1 MTKYYVESGRY
12 LKVVVSAP
20 TPVAAILKALS
31 TSATEE
37 PLRLADRFIVN
48 ERGFVWDREERQLY
62 GDEFMMPTSLLM
74 GDPRPDRYAVSEAI
88 RSRLCGAVT
97 DEPVVPA
104 KVLAVLEALADGA
117 LTLADLA
124 DEMAV
129 SLSAG
134 SDRAQAARLLGLV
147 ERLGGRP
154 CRVSLTAAGRAVLEE
169 QGG

>member
-1 MTKYYVESGRY
+1 MFVY
-12 LKVVVSAP
+12 SARR
-20 TPVAAILKALS
+20 TD
-31 TSATEE
+31 
-37 PLRLADRFIVN
+37 ADRRPPRAVLTG
-48 ERGFVWDREERQLY
+48 R
-62 GDEFMMPTSLLM
+62 LM
-74 GDPRPDRYAVSEAI
+74 GDPRPDRYVLSEAI
-88 RSRLCGAVT
+88 RTRLFGVLP

-104 KVLAVLEALADGA
+104 KALAVLEALAEGP

-154 CRVSLTAAGRAVLEE
+154 CRISLTAAGQAVLNE

>member
-1 MTKYYVESGRY
+1 MIPIHGTGPAGHAPLHAY
-12 LKVVVSAP
+12 SARR
-20 TPVAAILKALS
+20 
-31 TSATEE
+31 TE
-37 PLRLADRFIVN
+37 ADRRPPRAV
-48 ERGFVWDREERQLY
+48 L
-62 GDEFMMPTSLLM
+62 TALLM
-74 GDPRPDRYAVSEAI
+74 GDPRPNRYAVSEAI
-88 RSRLCGAVT
+88 RTRLCGAT
-97 DEPVVPA
+97 PDEPVVPA
-104 KVLAVLEALADGA
+104 KVLAVLEALSDGA
-117 LTLADLA
+117 LTLAELA

>member
-1 MTKYYVESGRY
+1 MIPIHGTGP
-12 LKVVVSAP
+12 AGH
-20 TPVAAILKALS
+20 
-31 TSATEE
+31 ATFHVYTTRRTE
-37 PLRLADRFIVN
+37 ADRRPPRAVLT
-48 ERGFVWDREERQLY
+48 G
-62 GDEFMMPTSLLM
+62 LLM
-74 GDPRPDRYAVSEAI
+74 GDPRPDRYALSEAI
-88 RSRLCGAVT
+88 RTRLFGVLP

-104 KVLAVLEALADGA
+104 KVLAVLEALADGP

-134 SDRAQAARLLGLV
+134 SDRAQAARLLGVV

-154 CRVSLTAAGRAVLEE
+154 CRIALAAAGRAILEE

>member
-1 MTKYYVESGRY
+1 MIPILATG
-12 LKVVVSAP
+12 SAGHA
-20 TPVAAILKALS
+20 PVFAYNARR
-31 TSATEE
+31 TD
-37 PLRLADRFIVN
+37 ADRRPPRAVLT
-48 ERGFVWDREERQLY
+48 G
-62 GDEFMMPTSLLM
+62 LLM
-74 GDPRPDRYAVSEAI
+74 GDPRPDRYALSEAI
-88 RSRLCGAVT
+88 RTRLFGVLP
-97 DEPVVPA
+97 DEPVAPA
-104 KVLAVLEALADGA
+104 KVLAVLEALSEGP

-154 CRVSLTAAGRAVLEE
+154 CRISLTAAGQAVLAE

>member
-1 MTKYYVESGRY
+1 MIPLHATGPAGH
-12 LKVVVSAP
+12 AP
-20 TPVAAILKALS
+20 FHAYTARRTDS
-31 TSATEE
+31 
-37 PLRLADRFIVN
+37 DRRPPRAVLTA
-48 ERGFVWDREERQLY
+48 R
-62 GDEFMMPTSLLM
+62 LM

-88 RSRLCGAVT
+88 RARLCGAT
-97 DEPVVPA
+97 PDEPAVPA
-104 KVLAVLEALADGA
+104 KAMAVLEALADGP

-154 CRVSLTAAGRAVLEE
+154 CRVGLTSTGRAVLAE

>member
-1 MTKYYVESGRY
+1 MIPIHATG
-12 LKVVVSAP
+12 P
-20 TPVAAILKALS
+20 TGHATLHVYTARRTEADRRRPRAILTA
-31 TSATEE
+31 
-37 PLRLADRFIVN
+37 
-48 ERGFVWDREERQLY
+48 
-62 GDEFMMPTSLLM
+62 LLM

-88 RSRLCGAVT
+88 RTRLFGVLP

-104 KVLAVLEALADGA
+104 KALAVLEALADGP

-134 SDRAQAARLLGLV
+134 SDRAQTARLLGLV

-154 CRVSLTAAGRAVLEE
+154 CRISLTAAGRAVLEE

>member
-1 MTKYYVESGRY
+1 MIPIQATG
-12 LKVVVSAP
+12 SAGQVTSHVYTARRTEADRRP
-20 TPVAAILKALS
+20 PRAILTA
-31 TSATEE
+31 
-37 PLRLADRFIVN
+37 
-48 ERGFVWDREERQLY
+48 
-62 GDEFMMPTSLLM
+62 LLM

-88 RSRLCGAVT
+88 RSRLCGAVL
-97 DEPVVPA
+97 DGPVVPT
-104 KVLAVLEALADGA
+104 KVLAVLEALADGP

-134 SDRAQAARLLGLV
+134 SDRAQAARLSGLI

>member
-1 MTKYYVESGRY
+1 MIPIPATGQAGHAPMFVY
-12 LKVVVSAP
+12 SARR
-20 TPVAAILKALS
+20 TD
-31 TSATEE
+31 
-37 PLRLADRFIVN
+37 ADRRPPRAVLTG
-48 ERGFVWDREERQLY
+48 R
-62 GDEFMMPTSLLM
+62 LM
-74 GDPRPDRYAVSEAI
+74 GDPRPDRYVLSEAI
-88 RSRLCGAVT
+88 RTRLFGVLP

-104 KVLAVLEALADGA
+104 KALAVLEALAEGP

-154 CRVSLTAAGRAVLEE
+154 CRIGLTAAGQAVLNE

>member
-1 MTKYYVESGRY
+1 MIPIHATGPAGHAPVFAY
-12 LKVVVSAP
+12 SARR
-20 TPVAAILKALS
+20 
-31 TSATEE
+31 TE
-37 PLRLADRFIVN
+37 ADRRRPRAVMTA
-48 ERGFVWDREERQLY
+48 R
-62 GDEFMMPTSLLM
+62 LM
-74 GDPRPDRYAVSEAI
+74 GDPRPDRYAVSETI
-88 RSRLCGAVT
+88 RSRLFGALP

-104 KVLAVLEALADGA
+104 KALAVLEALSDGP

-154 CRVSLTAAGRAVLEE
+154 CRISLTAAGRAVLAE

>member
-1 MTKYYVESGRY
+1 MIPIHATGPAGH
-12 LKVVVSAP
+12 AP
-20 TPVAAILKALS
+20 FHAYTARR
-31 TSATEE
+31 TE
-37 PLRLADRFIVN
+37 ADRRRPRAVLTA
-48 ERGFVWDREERQLY
+48 V
-62 GDEFMMPTSLLM
+62 LM

-88 RSRLCGAVT
+88 RARLCGALS
-97 DEPVVPA
+97 DETVVPA
-104 KVLAVLEALADGA
+104 KALAVLEALSDGP

-154 CRVSLTAAGRAVLEE
+154 CRISLTPSGRAVLDE

>member
-1 MTKYYVESGRY
+1 MIPFHATGPSGHAPPHVLMDAYVARRTEADRR
-12 LKVVVSAP
+12 P
-20 TPVAAILKALS
+20 PRAILTA
-31 TSATEE
+31 
-37 PLRLADRFIVN
+37 
-48 ERGFVWDREERQLY
+48 
-62 GDEFMMPTSLLM
+62 LLM
-74 GDPRPDRYAVSEAI
+74 GDPRPDRYALSEAI
-88 RSRLCGAVT
+88 RTRLCGALP

-154 CRVSLTAAGRAVLEE
+154 CRISLTGAGRAILDE

>member
-1 MTKYYVESGRY
+1 MIPIHATGPAGH
-12 LKVVVSAP
+12 AP
-20 TPVAAILKALS
+20 LHVYTARR
-31 TSATEE
+31 TE
-37 PLRLADRFIVN
+37 ADRRPPRAV
-48 ERGFVWDREERQLY
+48 L
-62 GDEFMMPTSLLM
+62 TSLLM

-97 DEPVVPA
+97 DEPVVPT

>member
-1 MTKYYVESGRY
+1 MIPIHATGPAGH
-12 LKVVVSAP
+12 AP
-20 TPVAAILKALS
+20 FHAYTARR
-31 TSATEE
+31 TE
-37 PLRLADRFIVN
+37 ADRRPPRTILT
-48 ERGFVWDREERQLY
+48 G
-62 GDEFMMPTSLLM
+62 LLM

-88 RSRLCGAVT
+88 RTRLCGALPE
-97 DEPVVPA
+97 EPVIPA
-104 KVLAVLEALADGA
+104 KALAVLEALVDGP

-154 CRVSLTAAGRAVLEE
+154 CRIGLTPTGRSVLAG
-169 QGG
+169 QGV

>member
-1 MTKYYVESGRY
+1 MIPIHATGPAGH
-12 LKVVVSAP
+12 AP
-20 TPVAAILKALS
+20 IHVYTARRTEADRRPPRAILTA
-31 TSATEE
+31 
-37 PLRLADRFIVN
+37 R
-48 ERGFVWDREERQLY
+48 
-62 GDEFMMPTSLLM
+62 LM
-74 GDPRPDRYAVSEAI
+74 GDPRPDRYVVSEAI
-88 RSRLCGAVT
+88 RTRLCGGLP

-104 KVLAVLEALADGA
+104 KVLAVLEAVADGP

-134 SDRAQAARLLGLV
+134 SERAQAARLMGLV

-154 CRVSLTAAGRAVLEE
+154 CRVGLTPGGRAVLEE

>member
-1 MTKYYVESGRY
+1 MIPIHATGPAGH
-12 LKVVVSAP
+12 AP
-20 TPVAAILKALS
+20 FHAYTARR
-31 TSATEE
+31 TE
-37 PLRLADRFIVN
+37 ADRRPPRAVLT
-48 ERGFVWDREERQLY
+48 G
-62 GDEFMMPTSLLM
+62 LLM

-88 RSRLCGAVT
+88 RTRLCGAMP

-104 KVLAVLEALADGA
+104 KVLAVLEALADGP

-134 SDRAQAARLLGLV
+134 SDRAQAARLLDLV

-154 CRVSLTAAGRAVLEE
+154 CRVALTSAGRAVLTE

>member
-1 MTKYYVESGRY
+1 MI
-12 LKVVVSAP
+12 P
-20 TPVAAILKALS
+20 IH
-31 TSATEE
+31 ATGPAGHGTFHAYTARRTE
-37 PLRLADRFIVN
+37 ADRRRPRAVLT
-48 ERGFVWDREERQLY
+48 G
-62 GDEFMMPTSLLM
+62 LLM
-74 GDPRPDRYAVSEAI
+74 GDPRPDRYALSEAI
-88 RSRLCGAVT
+88 RTRLFGVLP

-104 KVLAVLEALADGA
+104 KVLAVLEALGDGP

-134 SDRAQAARLLGLV
+134 SDRAQAARLIGLV

>member
-1 MTKYYVESGRY
+1 MIPIHATG
-12 LKVVVSAP
+12 
-20 TPVAAILKALS
+20 AAGH
-31 TSATEE
+31 ATFHFYTARRTE
-37 PLRLADRFIVN
+37 ADRRPPRAV
-48 ERGFVWDREERQLY
+48 L
-62 GDEFMMPTSLLM
+62 TALLM
-74 GDPRPDRYAVSEAI
+74 GDPRPDRHALSEAI
-88 RSRLCGAVT
+88 RTRLCGAAP

-104 KVLAVLEALADGA
+104 KVLAVLEALADGP

-154 CRVSLTAAGRAVLEE
+154 CRISLTAAGRAVLEE